1 MGLLCLLQ
9 GGDLG
14 RFIEM
19 KPWVIAGGNS
29 CGALSAKITLAPGET
44 KALAFIVGEKPDAQ
58 AEALLKTYADPAE
71 VSRQELRVLHD
82 YWEEKLSRFQVKTPS
97 PEFNTMVN
105 TWNAFNCF
113 MTFLWSRAAS
123 FVYCGLRNGYGW
135 VGREHLPDETA
146 KACETALAAFGE
158 DRNGDGKVV
167 VRLHQIP
174 LDLGEIARRGSTSG
188 QQEHA
193 SILALN
199 ADLNSCQSV
208 LFLLEDPQAFQTF
221 SGALLYLDGS
231 EPLPEADDWENMV
244 LDWTQ
249 IFGSAPEG
257 IEGPLYLGCRGCWKE
272 EQREDWRAS
281 RQLWEKLS

>member
-1 MGLLCLLQ
+1 MCKDKFYETEEDRIRQHIRTELS
-9 GGDLG
+9 LG
-14 RFIEM
+14 QR
-19 KPWVIAGGNS
+19 
-29 CGALSAKITLAPGET
+29 
-44 KALAFIVGEKPDAQ
+44 
-58 AEALLKTYADPAE
+58 
-71 VSRQELRVLHD
+71 
-82 YWEEKLSRFQVKTPS
+82 
-97 PEFNTMVN
+97 
-105 TWNAFNCF
+105 
-113 MTFLWSRAAS
+113 
-123 FVYCGLRNGYGW
+123 LRNWWNYHWYHVANGAAILAVAVYLGSDLAIGSREDYSVAW
-135 VGREHLPDETA
+135 VGREYLPDETA

-193 SILALN
+193 NILALN